1 MITQEQLDIFDR
13 KIRAADSIFLFA
25 HKNPDGDAM
34 CSVLSLARL
43 IELNY
48 GKDVTCVYDGNIP
61 NNLDGV
67 PLRKRLRFF
76 EKIEEDTP
84 VDVAI
89 VMDMDHRVTHNIGGP
104 AKFMECA
111 KFVIEIDHHQKEG
124 KSGVLCI
131 NDDTAA
137 ATAEIVYELMKR
149 AGWEWDFVIGRLLM
163 TAIITDTGCFKY
175 EKNGNA
181 LRIAADLVD
190 SGVDIQ
196 RIMSELGNK
205 PRKTIVTEAES
216 VAATEFYF
224 KNRLAFAVI
233 DNRQYKNIDGRGE
246 TVLNLLGQMHG
257 VEYLVL
263 LKEQKPD
270 QIGVSL
276 RGRGRPVNAVAVA
289 LGGGGHEYAAGAV
302 IHDTLENVKKK
313 VLDLFGKEV
322 RKKW

>member
-1 MITQEQLDIFDR
+1 MITQEQLDIFDE
-13 KIRAADSIFLFA
+13 KIRGANSIFLFA

-61 NNLDGV
+61 DNLDDA

-89 VMDMDHRVTHNIGGP
+89 VMDYGIARNIGGP
-104 AKFMECA
+104 MKFMERA
-111 KFVIEIDHHQKEG
+111 KFVIEIDHHQSHEKVG
-124 KSGVLCI
+124 DLCI
-131 NDDTAA
+131 YDADAA
-137 ATAEIVYELMKR
+137 ATAEIVYEFMRR
-149 AGWEWDFVIGRLLM
+149 AGWEMDFVIGRLFM

-190 SGVDIQ
+190 SGVEIQ
-196 RIMSELGNK
+196 RIISGLNNK
-205 PRKTIVTEAES
+205 PRKTIVTEAAS
-216 VAATEFYF
+216 VSATEFYF
-224 KNRLAFAVI
+224 KNRLALAII
-233 DNRQYKNIDGRGE
+233 DNKQYKNIDGRGE
-246 TVLNLLGQMHG
+246 TVLNLLAQMHG
-257 VEYLVL
+257 VEYMVL

-270 QIGVSL
+270 QIGISL
-276 RGRGRPVNAVAVA
+276 RGRGRPVNMIAAA
-289 LGGGGHEYAAGAV
+289 LGGGGHEFAAGAV
-302 IHDTLENVKKK
+302 VHDSLENVKKK
-313 VLDLFGKEV
+313 VLDLFAKEV
-322 RKKW
+322 RK

>member
-1 MITQEQLDIFDR
+1 MITQEQIDIFDE
-13 KIRAADSIFLFA
+13 KIRSANSIFLFA

-34 CSVLSLARL
+34 CSVLALARL

-61 NNLDGV
+61 NNLDTA

-76 EKIEEDTP
+76 EKIEDDAP

-89 VMDMDHRVTHNIGGP
+89 VMDYGIARNIGGP
-104 AKFMECA
+104 IKFMERA
-111 KFVIEIDHHQKEG
+111 KFVIEIDHHQNDAKVG
-124 KSGVLCI
+124 SLCI
-131 NDDTAA
+131 DDDNAA

-149 AGWEWDFVIGRLLM
+149 SGWEWDFVIGRLLM
-163 TAIITDTGCFKY
+163 TAIVTDTGCFKY
-175 EKNGNA
+175 EKSGKV

-196 RIMSELGNK
+196 RIVNDLGNK
-205 PRKTIVTEAES
+205 PRKTIVTEAAS
-216 VAATEFYF
+216 VGATEFYF
-224 KNRLAFAVI
+224 KNRLALAII

-246 TVLNLLGQMHG
+246 TVLNLLAQIHG
-257 VEYLVL
+257 IEYIVL
-263 LKEQKPD
+263 LKEQKTD

-276 RGRGRPVNAVAVA
+276 RGRGRPVNGVAVA
-289 LGGGGHEYAAGAV
+289 LGGGGHEFAAGAV
-302 IHDTLENVKKK
+302 VHDSLENVKKK

-322 RKKW
+322 RK

>member
-1 MITQEQLDIFDR
+1 MIITQEQLDIFDE
-13 KIRAADSIFLFA
+13 KIRAANTIFLFA

-34 CSVLSLARL
+34 CSVLALARL

-61 NNLDGV
+61 NNLDGA

-76 EKIEEDTP
+76 EKIEDDTP

-89 VMDMDHRVTHNIGGP
+89 AMDYGIARNIGGP
-104 AKFMECA
+104 IKFMERA
-111 KFVIEIDHHQKEG
+111 KFVIEVDHHQSHETVG
-124 KSGVLCI
+124 ALCI
-131 NDDTAA
+131 DDENAA
-137 ATAEIVYELMKR
+137 ATGEIVYELMKR

-190 SGVDIQ
+190 SGVEIQ

-233 DNRQYKNIDGRGE
+233 DNKQYKNIDGRGE
-246 TVLNLLGQMHG
+246 TVLNLLAQMHG
-257 VEYLVL
+257 VEYIVL

-276 RGRGRPVNAVAVA
+276 RGRGRPVNTVAVA

-322 RKKW
+322 RK